1 MRPELALAR
10 RVQAFRMRTMPDA
23 PHATPK
29 QWYEFSNQTTDGGS
43 NTDLYIFDEIS
54 WWGITA
60 MDLVRELMTIDTDT
74 ITVRLNSPGG
84 DVWDGIAIKNAL
96 ITHRSKVNVIVDGDA
111 ASIASVIMLAGET
124 ITMMPGSFVM
134 IHQAAT
140 FCGGTAG
147 DMRECADL
155 LDLINL
161 NIAEMYAARTGKPV
175 QHFLD
180 AMAVSATNMGT
191 RYTAEDAVAVGLAD
205 VLGDGATRTS
215 GKSVVPG
222 QAGGDDGFWDHAGR
236 PCKCGE
242 NNTALT
248 VMFQHKPE
256 CTATRR
262 VHAEFEKHIR
272 IDDHGT
278 WHVIPRNVEPS
289 TGALSITWEWN
300 TGDTNP
306 CDECQFLADSSPYA
320 DGDQPEDPPLHPNC
334 DCTLQSVLEFVDKT
348 TATITAV
355 DPFTAHFTSSVIPV
369 EVDAD
374 ELVRD
379 HFRKAFA

>member
-23 PHATPK
+23 PHAAPK

-161 NIAEMYAARTGKPV
+161 NIAEMYATRTGKPV
-175 QHFLD
+175 QQFLD

-205 VLGDGATRTS
+205 VVGDGATRTS

-222 QAGGDDGFWDHAGR
+222 QAGGDDGMWDRFAAKVGGELAER
-236 PCKCGE
+236 MTAPSASICQCGPKGYAMTLV
-242 NNTALT
+242 NG
-248 VMFQHKPE
+248 QHKDE
-256 CTATRR
+256 CSARGDLTPRP
-262 VHAEFEKHIR
+262 VNLPDPIGVMYE
-272 IDDHGT
+272 
-278 WHVIPRNVEPS
+278 VIANGNS
-289 TGALSITWEWN
+289 
-300 TGDTNP
+300 
-306 CDECQFLADSSPYA
+306 CDECDDVIANSPY
-320 DGDQPEDPPLHPNC
+320 PEDDLPDVPVHPNC
-334 DCTLQSVLEFVDKT
+334 DCELQVQYGAGMKT
-348 TATITAV
+348 TTPITAV
-355 DPFTAHFTSSVIPV
+355 VDPFMAHFTSPPNLVGDNAAALV
-369 EVDAD
+369 EAA
-374 ELVRD
+374 
-379 HFRKAFA
+379 FREAFV

>member
-23 PHATPK
+23 PQATPK

-175 QHFLD
+175 RQFLD

-205 VLGDGATRTS
+205 VVGDGATRTS

-222 QAGGDDGFWDHAGR
+222 QAGGDDGMWDR
-236 PCKCGE
+236 
-242 NNTALT
+242 ALT
-248 VMFQHKPE
+248 TIAGKIAALGEKVGAEVAAVCSCGPKGYRMADIDGQHTE
-256 CTATRR
+256 ACTARSDLT
-262 VHAEFEKHIR
+262 
-272 IDDHGT
+272 
-278 WHVIPRNVEPS
+278 PRPVNLPDPVGVMYELVANGNS
-289 TGALSITWEWN
+289 
-300 TGDTNP
+300 
-306 CDECQFLADSSPYA
+306 CDECDDVIAGSPY
-320 DGDQPEDPPLHPNC
+320 PEDDLPDVPVHPNC
-334 DCTLQSVLEFVDKT
+334 DCELQVQYGAGMKT
-348 TATITAV
+348 TTPITA
-355 DPFTAHFTSSVIPV
+355 TADQAEV
-369 EVDAD
+369 EFDA
-374 ELVRD
+374 EL
-379 HFRKAFA
+379 FRSTMREVFA